1 MNEKTKK
8 GSPHKDP
15 EKKRGSLMIA
25 SVGRLLKEDDV
36 KGKPHART
44 RSEKI
49 KDMFKNVELGAG
61 AKSAISRLLKNVKGI
76 PSDQDVKML
85 IKNLPTNKDGGM
97 VKKYR
102 GGGSVHN
109 NKKQY
114 GTQCYRAARKPK

>member
-1 MNEKTKK
+1 MNKKTKK

-15 EKKRGSLMIA
+15 EKKLGDLMIA

-36 KGKPHART
+36 KGKPHAST

-49 KDMFKNVELGAG
+49 KDILKDMGSG
-61 AKSAISRLLKNVKGI
+61 AISGAMSKVKGVA
-76 PSDQDVKML
+76 SDKDVKML
-85 IKNLPTNKDGGM
+85 KKALPTNKDGGM
-97 VKKYR
+97 VKKYM

-114 GTQCYRAARKPK
+114 GTQGYRAARKPK